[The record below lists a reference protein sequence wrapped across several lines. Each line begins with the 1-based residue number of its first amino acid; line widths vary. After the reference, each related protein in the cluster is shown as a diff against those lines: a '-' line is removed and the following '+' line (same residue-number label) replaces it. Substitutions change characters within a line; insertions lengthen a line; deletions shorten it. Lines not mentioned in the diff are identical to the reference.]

1 MSGESTEKF
10 QKLGKR
16 EQDLWKI
23 RHSAEHVLTQAVLA
37 LFPGVK
43 MAMGPATDDGF
54 YFDFEFISS
63 TKNSGDAISEK
74 DFSKI
79 ETEMNKI
86 AAANLPIKK
95 QEISVQEAR
104 ELFKGNEYKQEW
116 LDEIEKKGE
125 KATVYWT
132 GEKFVDLCAGPHVD
146 STGKIGFF
154 KLLSIAGAYWRGDEK
169 NKMLV
174 RIYGTSFETQ
184 KELDEYLLHLEDAKK
199 RDHRKLGRDLGLFTF
214 SDMVGKG
221 LPLFT
226 EYGATIWREIERYVV
241 DEEIAHGYKHVRTPS
256 IAKTDLYRT
265 SGHYPYYKETMY
277 PAMKVDEEE
286 LILRPMTCPHHFAL
300 YQSRPRSYRELPLR
314 FAELA
319 SLYRYEKSGELTGLL
334 RVREFVLAD
343 SHNFVRKEQAKAEIG
358 FVLDLIEKVAGVFGF
373 KTGENFVYRL
383 SLGDRKNKK
392 KYYDSP
398 KEWDGAEE
406 LLREVLN
413 KRNAQFY
420 EAQGEAAF
428 YGPKIDVQMK
438 NVLGKE
444 DTAFTVQYDFCL
456 PKRFNLTYVNEKGEE
471 EQPVVIH
478 RSSVGAMERTIGFLI
493 EHYSGNFPLWL
504 APVQIKIL
512 PITDKQLNYAQAIG
526 VEFSKLGLRV
536 EVDTRSETL
545 QSKIRDAQLMK
556 IPYMII
562 VGSQEEETGAI
573 SVRSR
578 DGKTQNKIKLV
589 EFSKQILQKNI
600 VKSLEL

>member
-16 EQDLWKI
+16 EQDLWKM

>member
-16 EQDLWKI
+16 EQDLWKM

-63 TKNSGDAISEK
+63 TKNSDDAISEK

-184 KELDEYLLHLEDAKK
+184 KELDEYLLHLEDSKK

-265 SGHYPYYKETMY
+265 SGHYPYYKEIMY

>member
-16 EQDLWKI
+16 EQDLWKM

-265 SGHYPYYKETMY
+265 SGHYPYYKEIMY